1 VYARGGSSRRKS
13 GGRESA
19 LLTLSAALLVL
30 VLAVLAYLVVISPMD
45 GSAQT
50 VATSGLAS
58 WNPHVAC
65 SADSVA
71 VQDVLGPGYPSQDL
85 SGSRYQKNSTDGGV
99 PSKRALSP
107 PCSITNSAGQS
118 VSTFVQIDGVY
129 LSTYTFDSHDCS
141 TQFKRVNGGGPY
153 PNNETFCDNVGNI
166 LQVGT
171 TSGQIHIEFDQDWL
185 AADYCGSDVP
195 SCDNV
200 TIAQQQSNG
209 DISLDVQGFVYWDGD
224 HWELHPFTA
233 WKPSGSPPP
242 PPPPN
247 APPTVDFTWTP
258 ATGDNTT
265 VFSFTATASDDHD
278 LSSAIQVRW
287 DWQGDGVW
295 DTQWSTTK
303 TASHQYH
310 SAGNKTVI
318 IEAMDSGGLA
328 STQSHVVRVSAPSP
342 PPPPSNAPPTV
353 DFAWTPNSGNTST
366 IFSFNATAADD
377 HDSPTSIQVRWDW
390 TGDGTWDT
398 AWSPTKTGSQS
409 YSSAGNKTV
418 VVQAMDSGGLT
429 STRSHVVRVT
439 ASPPPPPPP
448 NAPPSVDFTWTP
460 TSGDTTTVFTFTAQ
474 ASDDHDQ
481 ASAIQVRWDWNG
493 DATWDT
499 TWSTTKTATHT
510 FSSAG
515 SYTVVVQAADSG
527 GLAAIQSH
535 EVSVTIPPPPP
546 PPPPGD
552 FSIGASP
559 TSLTILCGSSGSSTI
574 TLTSLNGL
582 SGSAS
587 LSPSI
592 SSSGLVLIWP
602 TGSVSPGTVTLAA
615 DGTATSTLTIS
626 TSLLTTPGT
635 YTVTVTA
642 TIGSVTHSVSLTV
655 VVKLL

>member
-1 VYARGGSSRRKS
+1 M
-13 GGRESA
+13 
-19 LLTLSAALLVL
+19 LTLSVTLLVL
-30 VLAVLAYLVVISPMD
+30 LLAVSAYLVVVSPTD
-45 GSAQT
+45 GGAQT
-50 VATSGLAS
+50 LATSGLAS
-58 WNPHVAC
+58 WNPHVGC
-65 SADSVA
+65 SADSVT
-71 VQDVLGPGYPSQDL
+71 VRDVLGPAYPSQDL
-85 SGSRYQKNSTDGGV
+85 NGSRYQKNSTDGGV

-107 PCSITNSAGQS
+107 PCSVTNSNGQS

-141 TQFKRVNGGGPY
+141 TQFRGVNGGGPY

-209 DISLDVQGFVYWDGD
+209 GISLDVQGFVYWDDD
-224 HWELHPFTA
+224 HWELHPITA
-233 WKPSGSPPP
+233 WKQSSSPPP

-258 ATGDNTT
+258 STGDNTT

-278 LSSAIQVRW
+278 LSSTIQVRW

-318 IEAMDSGGLA
+318 IEAMDSGGLTN
-328 STQSHVVRVSAPSP
+328 TQSHVVRVTPPSP
-342 PPPPSNAPPTV
+342 PPPS
-353 DFAWTPNSGNTST
+353 
-366 IFSFNATAADD
+366 
-377 HDSPTSIQVRWDW
+377 
-390 TGDGTWDT
+390 
-398 AWSPTKTGSQS
+398 
-409 YSSAGNKTV
+409 
-418 VVQAMDSGGLT
+418 
-429 STRSHVVRVT
+429 
-439 ASPPPPPPP
+439 

-460 TSGDTTTVFTFTAQ
+460 TSGDTSTVFSFTAQ
-474 ASDDHDQ
+474 ATDDNDQ
-481 ASAIQVRWDWNG
+481 PSAIEVRWDWNG
-493 DATWDT
+493 DGTWDT
-499 TWSTTKTATHT
+499 SWSTTKTATHT
-510 FSSAG
+510 FSSSG
-515 SYTVVVQAADSG
+515 DYTVFVQAIDSG
-527 GLAAIQSH
+527 GLTASTSH
-535 EVSVTIPPPPP
+535 SVTVTAPPPPPTNAPPAVDFSWTPTSGDTGTVFTFTAQVTDDHDSPSSVQVRWDWNGDGIPDTSWSTTKTATHTFSSPGDYTVIVQAMDSGGLTASTSHTVTVTAPPP

-559 TSLTILCGSSGSSTI
+559 NSLTITCSGSGTSTM
-574 TLTSLNGL
+574 TLTSLNSL
-582 SGSAS
+582 SGTAS
-587 LSPSI
+587 LSASI
-592 SSSGLVLIWP
+592 SSSDLILIWP
-602 TGSVSPGTVTLAA
+602 TVSVSPGSVTLAA
-615 DGTATSTLTIS
+615 DGTAMSTLTVS

-642 TIGSVTHSVSLTV
+642 TIGSITHSVSLTV

>member
-1 VYARGGSSRRKS
+1 MNSSGGSTQRNIGAHKS
-13 GGRESA
+13 T
-19 LLTLSAALLVL
+19 LLTFSVTLFVLLLTVS
-30 VLAVLAYLVVISPMD
+30 AYLVVVSPTD
-45 GSAQT
+45 GSEQT
-50 VATSGLAS
+50 LAASGLAS
-58 WNPHVAC
+58 WNPHVGC
-65 SADSVA
+65 SADSVT
-71 VQDVLGPGYPSQDL
+71 VRDVLGPAYPSQDL
-85 SGSRYQKNSTDGGV
+85 NGSRYQKNATDGGV

-107 PCSITNSAGQS
+107 PCSITNSNGQS

-141 TQFKRVNGGGPY
+141 TRFKGVNGGGPY

-209 DISLDVQGFVYWDGD
+209 GISLDVQGFVYWDDD

-233 WKPSGSPPP
+233 WKQSSSPPP

-258 ATGDNTT
+258 STGDNTT

-278 LSSAIQVRW
+278 LSSTIQIRW

-318 IEAMDSGGLA
+318 IEAMDTGGLT
-328 STQSHVVRVSAPSP
+328 STQSHVVRVTPPSP
-342 PPPPSNAPPTV
+342 PPPS
-353 DFAWTPNSGNTST
+353 
-366 IFSFNATAADD
+366 
-377 HDSPTSIQVRWDW
+377 
-390 TGDGTWDT
+390 
-398 AWSPTKTGSQS
+398 
-409 YSSAGNKTV
+409 
-418 VVQAMDSGGLT
+418 
-429 STRSHVVRVT
+429 
-439 ASPPPPPPP
+439 

-460 TSGDTTTVFTFTAQ
+460 TSGDTSTVFSFTAQ
-474 ASDDHDQ
+474 ATDDNDQ
-481 ASAIQVRWDWNG
+481 PSAIQVRWDWNG
-493 DATWDT
+493 DGTWDT
-499 TWSTTKTATHT
+499 SWSTTKTATHTFSASGDYTVFVQAIDSGGLTASTSHAVTVTAPPPPPTNAPPAVDFSWTPTSGDTSTVFAFTAQVTDDHDSPSSIQVRWDWNGDGTPDTSWSTTKTATHT
-510 FSSAG
+510 FSSPG
-515 SYTVVVQAADSG
+515 DYTVIVQAMDSG
-527 GLAAIQSH
+527 GLTASTSH
-535 EVSVTIPPPPP
+535 TLTVTAPPP

-559 TSLTILCGSSGSSTI
+559 SSLTITCSGSGTSTI

-582 SGSAS
+582 SGTAS
-587 LSPSI
+587 LSASI
-592 SSSGLVLIWP
+592 SSSDLVLIWP
-602 TGSVSPGTVTLAA
+602 TVSASPSSVTLSA
-615 DGTATSTLTIS
+615 DGTATSTLTVS

-642 TIGSVTHSVSLTV
+642 TIGSITHSVSLTV

>member
-1 VYARGGSSRRKS
+1 M
-13 GGRESA
+13 
-19 LLTLSAALLVL
+19 LTLSVTLLVL
-30 VLAVLAYLVVISPMD
+30 LLAVSAYLVVVSPTD
-45 GSAQT
+45 GGAQT
-50 VATSGLAS
+50 LATSGLAS
-58 WNPHVAC
+58 WNPHVGC
-65 SADSVA
+65 SADSVT
-71 VQDVLGPGYPSQDL
+71 VRDVLGPAYPSQDL
-85 SGSRYQKNSTDGGV
+85 NGSRYQKNSTDGGV

-107 PCSITNSAGQS
+107 PCSVTNSNGQS

-141 TQFKRVNGGGPY
+141 TQFKGVNGGGPY
-153 PNNETFCDNVGNI
+153 PSNETFCDNVGNI

-209 DISLDVQGFVYWDGD
+209 GISLDVQGFVYWDDD

-233 WKPSGSPPP
+233 WKQSSSPPP

-258 ATGDNTT
+258 STGDNTT

-278 LSSAIQVRW
+278 LSSTIQVRW

-310 SAGNKTVI
+310 STGNKTVI
-318 IEAMDSGGLA
+318 IEAMDSGGLTN
-328 STQSHVVRVSAPSP
+328 TQSHVVRVTPPSP
-342 PPPPSNAPPTV
+342 PPPS
-353 DFAWTPNSGNTST
+353 
-366 IFSFNATAADD
+366 
-377 HDSPTSIQVRWDW
+377 
-390 TGDGTWDT
+390 
-398 AWSPTKTGSQS
+398 
-409 YSSAGNKTV
+409 
-418 VVQAMDSGGLT
+418 
-429 STRSHVVRVT
+429 
-439 ASPPPPPPP
+439 

-460 TSGDTTTVFTFTAQ
+460 TSGDTSTVFSFTAQ
-474 ASDDHDQ
+474 ATDDNDQ
-481 ASAIQVRWDWNG
+481 PSAIEVRWDWNG
-493 DATWDT
+493 DGTWDT
-499 TWSTTKTATHT
+499 SWSTTKTATHT
-510 FSSAG
+510 FSSSG
-515 SYTVVVQAADSG
+515 DYTVFVQAIDSG
-527 GLAAIQSH
+527 GLTASTSH
-535 EVSVTIPPPPP
+535 SVTVTAPPPPPTNAPPAVDFSWTPTSGDTGTVFTFTAQVTDDHDSPSSVQVRWDWNGDGTPDTSWTTTKTATHTFGSSGDYPVIVQAMDSGGLTASTSHTVTVTAPPP

-559 TSLTILCGSSGSSTI
+559 NSLTITCSGSGTSTM
-574 TLTSLNGL
+574 TLTSLNSL
-582 SGSAS
+582 SGTAS
-587 LSPSI
+587 LSASI
-592 SSSGLVLIWP
+592 SSSDLILIWP
-602 TGSVSPGTVTLAA
+602 TVSVSPGSVTLAA
-615 DGTATSTLTIS
+615 DGTAMSTLTVS

-642 TIGSVTHSVSLTV
+642 TIGSITHSVSLTV

>member
-1 VYARGGSSRRKS
+1 
-13 GGRESA
+13 

-30 VLAVLAYLVVISPMD
+30 VLVLAVLAYLVVVSPTD

-71 VQDVLGPGYPSQDL
+71 VQDVLGPAYPSQDL
-85 SGSRYQKNSTDGGV
+85 NGSRYQKNSTDGGV

-129 LSTYTFDSHDCS
+129 LSTYTVDSHDCS

-209 DISLDVQGFVYWDGD
+209 GISLDVQGFVYWDGD

-233 WKPSGSPPP
+233 WKQSSSPPP

-328 STQSHVVRVSAPSP
+328 STKSHVVRVTAPSP
-342 PPPPSNAPPTV
+342 PPPNAPPTV
-353 DFAWTPNSGNTST
+353 DFAWTPSSGDTST

-377 HDSPTSIQVRWDW
+377 HDSPSSIQVRWDW

-398 AWSPTKTGSQS
+398 AWSTTKTASQS

-429 STRSHVVRVT
+429 STRSHVVQVT

-448 NAPPSVDFTWTP
+448 NAPPTVDFTWTP

-481 ASAIQVRWDWNG
+481 PSAIQVRWDWNG
-493 DATWDT
+493 DGTWDT
-499 TWSTTKTATHT
+499 ALSATKTATHT
-510 FSSAG
+510 FSSAA

-535 EVSVTIPPPPP
+535 EVSVTTPPPPP

-592 SSSGLVLIWP
+592 SSSGLVLVWP
-602 TGSVSPGTVTLAA
+602 TGSVSPGSVTLAA

-642 TIGSVTHSVSLTV
+642 TMGSVTHSVSLTV
-655 VVKLL
+655 IVKLL

>member
-1 VYARGGSSRRKS
+1 MVS
-13 GGRESA
+13 
-19 LLTLSAALLVL
+19 
-30 VLAVLAYLVVISPMD
+30 AYLVVVSPTD
-45 GSAQT
+45 GSEQT
-50 VATSGLAS
+50 LATSGLAS
-58 WNPHVAC
+58 WNPHVGC
-65 SADSVA
+65 SADSVT
-71 VQDVLGPGYPSQDL
+71 VRDVLGPAYPSQEL
-85 SGSRYQKNSTDGGV
+85 NGSRYQKNATDGGV

-107 PCSITNSAGQS
+107 PCSITNSNSQS

-129 LSTYTFDSHDCS
+129 LATYTFDSHDCS
-141 TQFKRVNGGGPY
+141 TRFKGVNGGGSY

-209 DISLDVQGFVYWDGD
+209 GISLDVQGFVYWDDD

-233 WKPSGSPPP
+233 WKQSSSPPP

-258 ATGDNTT
+258 STGDNTT
-265 VFSFTATASDDHD
+265 VFAFTATASDDHD
-278 LSSAIQVRW
+278 LSTTIQVRW

-318 IEAMDSGGLA
+318 IEAMDTGGLT
-328 STQSHVVRVSAPSP
+328 STQSHVVRVTAPSP
-342 PPPPSNAPPTV
+342 PPPS
-353 DFAWTPNSGNTST
+353 
-366 IFSFNATAADD
+366 
-377 HDSPTSIQVRWDW
+377 
-390 TGDGTWDT
+390 
-398 AWSPTKTGSQS
+398 
-409 YSSAGNKTV
+409 
-418 VVQAMDSGGLT
+418 
-429 STRSHVVRVT
+429 
-439 ASPPPPPPP
+439 

-460 TSGDTTTVFTFTAQ
+460 TSGDTSTVFSFTAQ
-474 ASDDHDQ
+474 ATDDNDQ
-481 ASAIQVRWDWNG
+481 PSAIQVRWDWNG
-493 DATWDT
+493 DGTWDT
-499 TWSTTKTATHT
+499 SWSTTKTATHTFSASGDYTVFVQAIDSGGLTASTSHAVTVTAPPPPPTNAPPAVDFSWTPTSGDTSAVFTFTAQVTDDHDSPSSVQVRWDWNGDGTPDTAWSTTKTATHT
-510 FSSAG
+510 FSSPG
-515 SYTVVVQAADSG
+515 DYTVIVQAMDSG
-527 GLAAIQSH
+527 GLTASTSH
-535 EVSVTIPPPPP
+535 TLTVTAPPP

-559 TSLTILCGSSGSSTI
+559 NSLTITCSGSGTSTI

-582 SGSAS
+582 SGTAS
-587 LSPSI
+587 LSASI
-592 SSSGLVLIWP
+592 SSSDLVLIWP
-602 TGSVSPGTVTLAA
+602 TVSVSPISVTLSA
-615 DGTATSTLTIS
+615 DGTATSTLTVS

-642 TIGSVTHSVSLTV
+642 TIGSITHSVSLTV

>member
-1 VYARGGSSRRKS
+1 MNASGGSGQRNIGAQK
-13 GGRESA
+13 SA
-19 LLTLSAALLVL
+19 LLTFSVILLVL
-30 VLAVLAYLVVISPMD
+30 LLMVSAYLVVVSPTD
-45 GSAQT
+45 GSEQT
-50 VATSGLAS
+50 LATSGLAS
-58 WNPHVAC
+58 WNPHVGC
-65 SADSVA
+65 SADSVT
-71 VQDVLGPGYPSQDL
+71 VRDVLGPAYPSQEL
-85 SGSRYQKNSTDGGV
+85 NGSRYQKNATDGGV

-107 PCSITNSAGQS
+107 PCSITNSNGQS

-129 LSTYTFDSHDCS
+129 LATYTFDSHDCS
-141 TQFKRVNGGGPY
+141 TRFKGVNGGGSY

-209 DISLDVQGFVYWDGD
+209 GISLDVQGFVYWDDD

-233 WKPSGSPPP
+233 WKQSSSPPP

-258 ATGDNTT
+258 STGDNTT
-265 VFSFTATASDDHD
+265 VFAFTATASDDHD
-278 LSSAIQVRW
+278 LSTTIQVRW

-318 IEAMDSGGLA
+318 IEAMDTGGLT
-328 STQSHVVRVSAPSP
+328 STQSHVVRVTAPSP
-342 PPPPSNAPPTV
+342 PPPS
-353 DFAWTPNSGNTST
+353 
-366 IFSFNATAADD
+366 
-377 HDSPTSIQVRWDW
+377 
-390 TGDGTWDT
+390 
-398 AWSPTKTGSQS
+398 
-409 YSSAGNKTV
+409 
-418 VVQAMDSGGLT
+418 
-429 STRSHVVRVT
+429 
-439 ASPPPPPPP
+439 

-460 TSGDTTTVFTFTAQ
+460 TSGDTSMVFSFTAQ
-474 ASDDHDQ
+474 ATDDNDQ
-481 ASAIQVRWDWNG
+481 PSAIQVRWDWNG
-493 DATWDT
+493 DGTWDT
-499 TWSTTKTATHT
+499 SWSTTKTATHTFSASGDYTVFVQAIDSGGLTASTSHAVTVTAPPPPPTNAPPAVDFSWTPTSGDTSTVFTFTAQVTDDHDSPSSVQVRWDWNGDGTPDTAWSTTKTATHT
-510 FSSAG
+510 FSSPG
-515 SYTVVVQAADSG
+515 DYTVIVQAMDSG
-527 GLAAIQSH
+527 GLTASTSH
-535 EVSVTIPPPPP
+535 TLTVTAPPP

-559 TSLTILCGSSGSSTI
+559 NSLTITCSGSGTSTI

-582 SGSAS
+582 SGTAS
-587 LSPSI
+587 LSASI
-592 SSSGLVLIWP
+592 SSSDLVLIWP
-602 TGSVSPGTVTLAA
+602 TVSVSPISVTLSA
-615 DGTATSTLTIS
+615 DGTATSTLTVS

-642 TIGSVTHSVSLTV
+642 TIGSITHSVSLTV

>member
-1 VYARGGSSRRKS
+1 ML
-13 GGRESA
+13 
-19 LLTLSAALLVL
+19 LLTVS
-30 VLAVLAYLVVISPMD
+30 AYLVVVSPTD
-45 GSAQT
+45 GSEQT
-50 VATSGLAS
+50 LAASGLAS
-58 WNPHVAC
+58 WNPHVGC
-65 SADSVA
+65 SADSVT
-71 VQDVLGPGYPSQDL
+71 VRDVLGPAYPSQDL
-85 SGSRYQKNSTDGGV
+85 NGSRYQKNATDGGV

-107 PCSITNSAGQS
+107 PCSITNSNGQS

-141 TQFKRVNGGGPY
+141 TRFKGVNGGGPY

-209 DISLDVQGFVYWDGD
+209 GISLDVQGFVYWDDD

-233 WKPSGSPPP
+233 WKQSSSPPP

-258 ATGDNTT
+258 STGDNTT

-278 LSSAIQVRW
+278 LSSTIQVRW

-318 IEAMDSGGLA
+318 IEAMDTGGLT
-328 STQSHVVRVSAPSP
+328 STQSHVVRVTPPSP
-342 PPPPSNAPPTV
+342 PPPS
-353 DFAWTPNSGNTST
+353 
-366 IFSFNATAADD
+366 
-377 HDSPTSIQVRWDW
+377 
-390 TGDGTWDT
+390 
-398 AWSPTKTGSQS
+398 
-409 YSSAGNKTV
+409 
-418 VVQAMDSGGLT
+418 
-429 STRSHVVRVT
+429 
-439 ASPPPPPPP
+439 

-460 TSGDTTTVFTFTAQ
+460 TSGDTSTVFSFTAQ
-474 ASDDHDQ
+474 ATDDNDQ
-481 ASAIQVRWDWNG
+481 PSAIQVRWDWNG
-493 DATWDT
+493 DGTWDT
-499 TWSTTKTATHT
+499 SWSTTKTATHTFSASGDYTVFVQAIDSGGLTASTSHAVTVTAPPPPPTNAPPAVDFSWTPTSGDTSTVFAFTAQVTDDHDSPSSVQVRWDWNGDGTPDTSWSTTKTATHT
-510 FSSAG
+510 FSSPG
-515 SYTVVVQAADSG
+515 DYTVIVQAMDSG
-527 GLAAIQSH
+527 GLTASTSH
-535 EVSVTIPPPPP
+535 TLTVTAPPP

-559 TSLTILCGSSGSSTI
+559 SSLTITCSGSGTSTI

-582 SGSAS
+582 SGTAS
-587 LSPSI
+587 LSASI
-592 SSSGLVLIWP
+592 SSSDLVLIWP
-602 TGSVSPGTVTLAA
+602 TVSASPSSVTLSA
-615 DGTATSTLTIS
+615 DGTATSTLTVS

-642 TIGSVTHSVSLTV
+642 TIGSITHSVSLTV

>member
-1 VYARGGSSRRKS
+1 MVS
-13 GGRESA
+13 
-19 LLTLSAALLVL
+19 
-30 VLAVLAYLVVISPMD
+30 AYLVVVSPTD
-45 GSAQT
+45 GSEQT
-50 VATSGLAS
+50 LATSGLAS
-58 WNPHVAC
+58 WNPHVGC
-65 SADSVA
+65 SADSVT
-71 VQDVLGPGYPSQDL
+71 VRDVLGPAYPSQEL
-85 SGSRYQKNSTDGGV
+85 NGSRYQKNATDGGV

-107 PCSITNSAGQS
+107 PCSITNSNGQS

-129 LSTYTFDSHDCS
+129 LATYTFDSHDCS
-141 TQFKRVNGGGPY
+141 TRFKGVNGGGSY

-209 DISLDVQGFVYWDGD
+209 GISLDVQGFVYWDDD

-233 WKPSGSPPP
+233 WKQSSSPPP

-258 ATGDNTT
+258 STGDNTT
-265 VFSFTATASDDHD
+265 VFAFTATASDDHD
-278 LSSAIQVRW
+278 LSTTIQVRW

-318 IEAMDSGGLA
+318 IEAMDTGGLT
-328 STQSHVVRVSAPSP
+328 STQSHVVRVTAPSP
-342 PPPPSNAPPTV
+342 PPPS
-353 DFAWTPNSGNTST
+353 
-366 IFSFNATAADD
+366 
-377 HDSPTSIQVRWDW
+377 
-390 TGDGTWDT
+390 
-398 AWSPTKTGSQS
+398 
-409 YSSAGNKTV
+409 
-418 VVQAMDSGGLT
+418 
-429 STRSHVVRVT
+429 
-439 ASPPPPPPP
+439 

-460 TSGDTTTVFTFTAQ
+460 TSGDTSMVFSFTAQ
-474 ASDDHDQ
+474 ATDDNDQ
-481 ASAIQVRWDWNG
+481 PSAIQVRWDWNG
-493 DATWDT
+493 DGTWDT
-499 TWSTTKTATHT
+499 SWSTTKTATHTFSASGDYTVFVQAIDSGGLTASTSHAVTVTAPPPPPTNAPPAVDFSWTPTSGDTSTVFTFAAQVTDDHDSPSSVQVRWDWNGDGTPDTSWSTTKTATHT
-510 FSSAG
+510 FSSPG
-515 SYTVVVQAADSG
+515 DYTVIVQAMDSG
-527 GLAAIQSH
+527 GLTASTSH
-535 EVSVTIPPPPP
+535 TLTVTAPPP

-559 TSLTILCGSSGSSTI
+559 NSLTITCSGSGTSTI

-582 SGSAS
+582 SGTAS
-587 LSPSI
+587 LSASI
-592 SSSGLVLIWP
+592 SSSDLVLIWP
-602 TGSVSPGTVTLAA
+602 TVSVSPISVTLSA
-615 DGTATSTLTIS
+615 DGTATSTLTVS

-642 TIGSVTHSVSLTV
+642 TIGSITHSVSLTV

>member
-1 VYARGGSSRRKS
+1 MNSSGGSTQRNIGAHKS
-13 GGRESA
+13 T
-19 LLTLSAALLVL
+19 LLTFSVTLLVL
-30 VLAVLAYLVVISPMD
+30 LLTVSAYLVVVSPTD
-45 GSAQT
+45 GSEQT
-50 VATSGLAS
+50 LAASGLAS
-58 WNPHVAC
+58 WNPHVGC
-65 SADSVA
+65 SADSVT
-71 VQDVLGPGYPSQDL
+71 VRDVLGPAYPSQDL
-85 SGSRYQKNSTDGGV
+85 NGSRYQKNATDGGV

-107 PCSITNSAGQS
+107 PCSITNSNGQS

-141 TQFKRVNGGGPY
+141 TRFKGVNGGGPY

-209 DISLDVQGFVYWDGD
+209 GISLDVQGFVYWDDD

-233 WKPSGSPPP
+233 WKQSSSPPP

-258 ATGDNTT
+258 STGDNTT

-278 LSSAIQVRW
+278 LSSTIQIRW

-318 IEAMDSGGLA
+318 IEAMDTGGLT
-328 STQSHVVRVSAPSP
+328 STQSHVVRVTPPSP
-342 PPPPSNAPPTV
+342 PPPS
-353 DFAWTPNSGNTST
+353 
-366 IFSFNATAADD
+366 
-377 HDSPTSIQVRWDW
+377 
-390 TGDGTWDT
+390 
-398 AWSPTKTGSQS
+398 
-409 YSSAGNKTV
+409 
-418 VVQAMDSGGLT
+418 
-429 STRSHVVRVT
+429 
-439 ASPPPPPPP
+439 

-460 TSGDTTTVFTFTAQ
+460 TSGDTSTVFSFTAQ
-474 ASDDHDQ
+474 ATDDNDQ
-481 ASAIQVRWDWNG
+481 PSAIQVRWDWNG
-493 DATWDT
+493 DGTWDT
-499 TWSTTKTATHT
+499 SWSTTKTATHTFSASGDYTVFVQAIDSGGLTASTSHAVTVTAPPPPPTNAPPAVDFGWTPTSGDTSTVFAFTAQVTDDHDSPSSIQVRWDWNGDGTPDTSWSTTKTATHT
-510 FSSAG
+510 FSSPG
-515 SYTVVVQAADSG
+515 DYTVIVQAMDSG
-527 GLAAIQSH
+527 GLTASTSH
-535 EVSVTIPPPPP
+535 TLTVTAPPP

-559 TSLTILCGSSGSSTI
+559 SSLTITCSGSGTSTI

-582 SGSAS
+582 SGTAS
-587 LSPSI
+587 LSASI
-592 SSSGLVLIWP
+592 SSSDLVLIWP
-602 TGSVSPGTVTLAA
+602 TVSVSPSSVTLSA
-615 DGTATSTLTIS
+615 DGTATSTLTVS

-642 TIGSVTHSVSLTV
+642 TIGSITHSVSLTV